1 VLVCWRPVGTT
12 TVQLNIMNLKLSLYL
27 EHYLL
32 PYINYA
38 AYAMLSIVVG
48 KDRVLSWGHL
58 EIHVRDTA
66 P

>member
-1 VLVCWRPVGTT
+1 
-12 TVQLNIMNLKLSLYL
+12 MNLKLSLYL